1 MSKFFYEILEIFQGI
16 FRKFKKIMVTI
27 LSFAYVEINYAK
39 ENLRENTSVF
49 FEP

>member
-1 MSKFFYEILEIFQGI
+1 
-16 FRKFKKIMVTI
+16 MVTI

-49 FEP
+49 FEPWIRSKSCTYNEEIWYT